1 MRIDPGSAHGDPDG
15 GTNLGKQS
23 HGDPDPEEGSQDDQ
37 HFG

>member
-15 GTNLGKQS
+15 GTNVGKQS
-23 HGDPDPEEGSQDDQ
+23 HGDPEEGSQDDQ